1 MNKIRSI
8 GFATIFTIVCVTAI
22 TLYAELSESFKNI
35 LKSITGH
42 HWITKSIFSVVLFFG
57 IYFFSKISD
66 EKIDILREVKK
77 IIWITLFCSLA
88 LFFFFLW
95 HYLNR

>member
-1 MNKIRSI
+1 MKKIKSM
-8 GFATIFTIVCVTAI
+8 GFATTFVIVFITAI
-22 TLYAELSESFKNI
+22 TLFAELFEGFKNI

-42 HWITKSIFSVVLFFG
+42 HWITKSVFSFVLFFG
-57 IYFFSKISD
+57 IYFFSKFSD
-66 EKIDILREVKK
+66 EKIDILKEVRK
-77 IIWITLFCSLA
+77 IVWSVLLCSLA

>member
-1 MNKIRSI
+1 MNKIKSM
-8 GFATIFTIVCVTAI
+8 GFATIFTIVFVTAI
-22 TLYAELSESFKNI
+22 TLYAEVSESFKNI

-42 HWITKSIFSVVLFFG
+42 HWITKSLFSVIMFFG
-57 IYFFSKISD
+57 IYFFSKLSD
-66 EKIDILREVKK
+66 EKVDILKEVRK
-77 IIWITLFCSLA
+77 IIWTTLLCSLA